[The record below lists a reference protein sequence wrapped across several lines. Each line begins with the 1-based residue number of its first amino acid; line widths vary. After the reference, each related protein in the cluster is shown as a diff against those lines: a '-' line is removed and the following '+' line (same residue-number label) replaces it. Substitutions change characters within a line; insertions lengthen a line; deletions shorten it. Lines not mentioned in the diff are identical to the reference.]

1 MQKECGSRR
10 KFRIFLRSSHF
21 CDGLFKFKK
30 HKKCRKIV
38 EKNILINHKNLKYY
52 INNVNFSFVF
62 KKYA

>member
-1 MQKECGSRR
+1 MEVEESLEYFKVVT
-10 KFRIFLRSSHF
+10 F

-52 INNVNFSFVF
+52 INNVNFSFVI